1 MNDFEREVLAASEEV
16 ADKGMPIACKLND
29 DPFNGIVQSTQSE
42 VHLREPGYES
52 EDTVVVSAPRS
63 RFARNPEEYVRQ
75 ILEVLEG
82 PQAGVYVVQG
92 VNPDL
97 ANFVFTCKPTE

>member
-1 MNDFEREVLAASEEV
+1 MNDYEREVLAAAEEI
-16 ADKGMPIACKLND
+16 AGQGMPIRCKLNND
-29 DPFNGIVQSTQSE
+29 EFSAVVQSTASE

-52 EDTVVVSAPRS
+52 EDTVMVVAARS
-63 RFARNPEEYVRQ
+63 FFARNPEEYVRQ

-82 PQAGVYVVQG
+82 PQQGTYVVQA

-97 ANFVFTCKPTE
+97 ANFTFTCKPTE

>member
-1 MNDFEREVLAASEEV
+1 MNDFEREVLESFGEV
-16 ADKGMPIACKLND
+16 AKEGMPILCKLND
-29 DPFNGIVQSTQSE
+29 DQFSGIVQSTASL

-52 EDTVVVSAPRS
+52 EDTVMVTAPRGL
-63 RFARNPEEYVRQ
+63 FARNPEEYVRQ

-97 ANFVFTCKPTE
+97 ANFVFTCKPSE